1 MSADKLVCVSTV
13 RKMNVELAM
22 PYFSIFPSSEKGT
35 TAAYIKQGKRNSR
48 DIRETIM
55 AGFDAG
61 NCLLS

>member
-1 MSADKLVCVSTV
+1 MS
-13 RKMNVELAM
+13 VETAM
-22 PYFSIFPSSEKGT
+22 AYPSIFPSREKGT

-55 AGFDAG
+55 AVFDAG